1 LAAIPFKS
9 CSPTK
14 FINQEHEEFFK
25 IIKMS
30 HLSTSTTK
38 PTFEQKPQKI
48 KINKITKKISFELI
62 LGMVA
67 KW

>member
-1 LAAIPFKS
+1 
-9 CSPTK
+9 
-14 FINQEHEEFFK
+14 
-25 IIKMS
+25 MS

-48 KINKITKKISFELI
+48 KNNKITKKIAFELI